1 MGDPII
7 LEVEVLVAVTLEA
20 QIPRQEWGFLPTPG
34 HQLISPSQLQLLLL
48 LQLQLQLLQ
57 QQLQLQP
64 LWQPSRKHRI
74 RT

>member
-20 QIPRQEWGFLPTPG
+20 QIPPEEWGFLPTRG
-34 HQLISPSQLQLLLL
+34 HQLISPSQLQLLPL

-64 LWQPSRKHRI
+64 LWQPFRKRRI